1 MMPDGPMEMR
11 GMGWRIP
18 ASILI
23 VLGWL
28 AFVVI
33 WLFFFASDYNIYK
46 NLAVLFVSTLIGLV
60 VLTAI
65 WIGFG
70 LRMGRMYA
78 PDSTGWTD
86 YRQIR
91 WRAAISVAVV
101 LAWSAF
107 LLIWSFVY
115 ADGYTGY
122 QNIAVIFVSLL
133 IAGGLSAAVW
143 SSWWRPYR

>member
-1 MMPDGPMEMR
+1 MR
-11 GMGWRIP
+11 GLGWRVP

-23 VLGWL
+23 VVGWL

-33 WLFFFASDYNIYK
+33 WLFFFASDYSIYK
-46 NLAVLFVSTLIGLV
+46 NLAVLFVSVLIGLV
-60 VLTAI
+60 ILVVI

-70 LRMGRMYA
+70 LRMGRMHA
-78 PDSTGWTD
+78 PDRPEWND
-86 YRQIR
+86 YRQVR
-91 WRAAISVAVV
+91 WRSMFSVAVV

-107 LLIWSFVY
+107 LLIWLFDY
-115 ADGYTGY
+115 ADGFTGY

-143 SSWWRPYR
+143 SSWGRRYR